1 MNNEKL
7 IKIKERIE
15 WLESVIWSINMI
27 DHWTREDR
35 DIYDE
40 YNEELKQLKKL
51 VVKEIVIQ

>member
-7 IKIKERIE
+7 TKIKERIE

-40 YNEELKQLKKL
+40 YSEELKQLKKL
-51 VVKEIVIQ
+51 VVKEIVAQ

>member
-1 MNNEKL
+1 MNNEKI

-40 YNEELKQLKKL
+40 YSEELKQLKKL
-51 VVKEIVIQ
+51 VVKEIVAQ